1 MGPSVLGNSVTF
13 ASTIFP
19 LRSVM
24 VIETMANVGLLYFL
38 FLVGVEM
45 DITVIRRTGK
55 KALTIALAGMVLPFA
70 IAIIFSFIL
79 HRKDTGMS
87 QGTYILFLGVSVSVT
102 SFPVLARILAELKLI
117 NTELGKMAL
126 SSALVSDVCAWI
138 LLALALALSENQNV
152 TPLASLWV
160 ILSCISFVAFFI
172 FVVRPAV
179 IWMIQRT
186 PEGESFSDFHLC
198 LIITGVMISGFIT
211 DAIGTHSVFG
221 AFVFGLIIPNGQ
233 LGVTLIEKLEDFVSG
248 LLVPLFFAISGLK
261 TNIGAIGG
269 LRYWI
274 FLMLIIFLSCV
285 GKIAGTLLMSF
296 FYQMPAREGITLGL
310 LMNTKGLI
318 EMIVLNV
325 GREQKVCTLPLLLQ
339 LVTGVILKTVLH
351 FSIPTKI

>member
-13 ASTIFP
+13 ANTIFP

-172 FVVRPAV
+172 FVVRPAI
-179 IWMIQRT
+179 IWMINRT

-198 LIITGVMISGFIT
+198 LIITGVMIAGFIT

-221 AFVFGLIIPNGQ
+221 AFVFGLVIPNGPV
-233 LGVTLIEKLEDFVSG
+233 GVTLIEKLEDFVSG
-248 LLVPLFFAISGLK
+248 LLLPLFFAISGLK
-261 TNIGAIGG
+261 TDIRTIRHPSTWGY
-269 LRYWI
+269 LFLVI
-274 FLMLIIFLSCV
+274 FLACA
-285 GKIAGTLLMSF
+285 GKVIGTLLMSLI
-296 FYQMPAREGITLGL
+296 YRMTVREGVTLGF
-310 LMNTKGLI
+310 LMNTKGLV
-318 EMIVLNV
+318 ELIVLNV
-325 GREQKVCTLPLLLQ
+325 GRDQEVLLLYIL
-339 LVTGVILKTVLH
+339 LVTTTGTSL
-351 FSIPTKI
+351 FE